1 VSVATVCLK
10 AGEEMEMATS
20 STLPLCVHSLKL
32 FFSFIFSL
40 LGPFLQVFGPN
51 WGGVTTRPPHVVF
64 CCVVVVTSIRR
75 QFHRKKKKF
84 KKTVKTQ
91 AKPLRLNISNTE
103 LWFTYTFWPPLNLP

>member
-1 VSVATVCLK
+1 
-10 AGEEMEMATS
+10 MAT
-20 STLPLCVHSLKL
+20 TLPLCVHSLKLHKL

-40 LGPFLQVFGPN
+40 LGPFFCKFLGQI
-51 WGGVTTRPPHVVF
+51 GGSDNQAPHVVF

-103 LWFTYTFWPPLNLP
+103 FSEFPGNCGLHTRFGPP